1 MQLKHVSA
9 KAGYVWFR
17 QGISIFCRSPLI
29 FISIFFAYLFAIR
42 IISLPPVLGTALLM
56 VVIPGLSVGF
66 LAASQTV
73 LEGRIAFPTLL
84 ISGFR
89 AHGATVARRLLVL
102 GLLYFVAICLVFAIS
117 ALADGGVLAQ
127 LVLFGNAP
135 ADDAMAATAN
145 VASSGDAA
153 MLLSMLAYL
162 PVAMMFWFA
171 PVLVAWHDVPP
182 HKALFFSWVTFWRN
196 KAAFFVYGA
205 LWLGSTM
212 AISLLLTF
220 ILLLTGVSST
230 ATLLVLMPVS
240 GIITAVLYC
249 SFYATYRGCFVVDGP
264 DMPTTVRKAPS
275 VGP

>member
-1 MQLKHVSA
+1 MQLKHTSA

-29 FISIFFAYLFAIR
+29 FISMFFAYLFAIR

-66 LAASQTV
+66 LAASRTV
-73 LEGRIAFPTLL
+73 LEGQIAFPTLL

-89 AHGATVARRLLVL
+89 SHGATVAKRLLIL
-102 GLLYFVAICLVFAIS
+102 GLIYFVAICLVFAVS
-117 ALADGGVLAQ
+117 ALADDGVLAQ

-135 ADDAMAATAN
+135 ADDAAAAAAT
-145 VASSGDAA
+145 SGGSAA
-153 MLLSMLAYL
+153 MLLSMIAYL

-196 KAAFFVYGA
+196 KAAFIVYGA

-212 AISLLLTF
+212 AISLLLTSV
-220 ILLLTGVSST
+220 LLLTGVSST

-240 GIITAVLYC
+240 GVITAVLYC
-249 SFYATYRGCFVVDGP
+249 SFYATYRGCYVVDGP
-264 DMPTTVRKAPS
+264 DMPTTIRKAPS